1 MTPYTSTFDGRPFR
15 RSPWIVIVD
24 AALPFVPTFWAVVDL
39 GSSVVGRLA
48 RQGSWQ
54 IGGGGFPGA
63 AR

>member
-1 MTPYTSTFDGRPFR
+1 MTLYTSAFDGRPTR
-15 RSPWIVIVD
+15 RSPWIVVVD
-24 AALPFVPTFWAVVDL
+24 AALPVVPTFWAVVDF

-48 RQGSWQ
+48 RHGSRH